1 MVCGAQQSVEHHNFF
16 SQFVFIFKN
25 NCYICNSY
33 DAVCILTQL
42 ELNKLN
48 EKKIPTMNKKF
59 YAYYLAPEVEVVEA
73 VVEAGFQTSNP
84 NVEDPEEDET
94 QGWDLYRY

>member
-1 MVCGAQQSVEHHNFF
+1 
-16 SQFVFIFKN
+16 
-25 NCYICNSY
+25 
-33 DAVCILTQL
+33 
-42 ELNKLN
+42 
-48 EKKIPTMNKKF
+48 MNKKF

-73 VVEAGFQTSNP
+73 VVEEGFQNSNP